1 MSFLFPLYLLGA
13 AAIAIPIL
21 LHLRRRP
28 PKEHQTFS
36 SLMFLE
42 KSPERLTRRTKIE
55 RWLLLALRCLAL
67 ILLAL
72 MFGRPFLKSAK
83 LPLAEGAGGRV
94 VVMIDTS
101 ASMRRDGLWERALEE
116 AKDALAATEPEDQVA
131 LARFD
136 DQLVVERPFNALAA
150 LPGSTRA
157 DMVDA
162 VFGGAGATLPGW
174 RATRLGE
181 ALAEAAD
188 LLADANVER
197 EVDDQRIVVIS
208 DFQEGADRDALNR
221 YAWPENVRVRP
232 VVIGSDAMSGDNLAL
247 HLVAATPD
255 DDSDGADRETSRGI
269 QPPRRRVRVTNSR
282 ESDSEA
288 FSLAWQGMPETRI
301 EGFLPVGASRVT
313 PVPPRADES
322 VDGTLEIGGDAHPF
336 DNRVHIARVQPR
348 PVRLLYLGADADTS
362 DVGSPHFYLSRAMHR
377 TPVID
382 PSVRGQN
389 FEAFVSDPAALE
401 GAQVAVVRLGEK
413 APDAVV
419 SRLADFADA
428 GNLVIGVVSEGA
440 EAAALKTLTGIDPLE
455 LVEAEVKEYAMLSG
469 IDFEHPVLAPFAH
482 AQVRDFTKI
491 RTWRHR
497 ELTLPDDS
505 DTDKVRILARFD
517 GGTPA
522 WLEVP
527 RGGSGGRVFLFLSGW
542 EPRESQLALSSKF
555 VPLIYGL
562 LGQAGFSAVAEPTR
576 YVGDPLPLPSGESAV
591 TVALPGGDV
600 VTPEAGA
607 EQFIG
612 TDVPGFYTVRS
623 RDALDQE
630 QTRVH
635 AINLPPDESRIDPV
649 DPVVALGEFGIPVE
663 TDVVSARVIGAGE
676 EALSETQ
683 RRRIESTEKEQNQ
696 KLWKWLLVAV
706 LAILVIETW
715 LAGRRRRGETE
726 AEVQGVSMG

>member
-72 MFGRPFLKSAK
+72 MFGRPFLKSSQ
-83 LPLAEGAGGRV
+83 LPLADGVGDRV

-101 ASMRRDGLWERALEE
+101 ASMRREGLWPR
-116 AKDALAATEPEDQVA
+116 ALAAAREALASTGPGDQVA

-136 DQLVVERPFNALAA
+136 DQFVVERTFDTLAA
-150 LPGSTRA
+150 LPGAARA
-157 DMVDA
+157 DMIDEL
-162 VFGGAGATLPGW
+162 FSEDDEGLPGW

-181 ALAEAAD
+181 ALTEAAD
-188 LLADANVER
+188 LLADANAER
-197 EVDDQRIVVIS
+197 EVEVQRVVVIS
-208 DFQEGADRDALNR
+208 DFQEGADRDSLNR

-232 VVIGSDAMSGDNLAL
+232 VVIGGDGEATDNLAL
-247 HLVAATPD
+247 HLVAA
-255 DDSDGADRETSRGI
+255 SQEEESEEADREQSGI

-282 ESDSEA
+282 ESKAET

-301 EGFLPVGASRVT
+301 EGFLPAGASRVT

-322 VDGTLEIGGDAHPF
+322 IDGILEVGGDAHPF
-336 DNRVHIARVQPR
+336 DNRVHIARAQPR
-348 PVRLLYLGADADTS
+348 PVRLVYVGDDAS
-362 DVGSPHFYLSRAMHR
+362 AADVGSPLFYLSRAMHR

-382 PSVRGQN
+382 PSITGHTFDAISGDDTPLDSAR
-389 FEAFVSDPAALE
+389 
-401 GAQVAVVRLGEK
+401 VAVIRLGEK
-413 APDAVV
+413 TPEVV
-419 SRLADFADA
+419 VARLAEFADA

-440 EAAALKTLTGIDPLE
+440 EAGALKTLTGIDQLE
-455 LVEAEVKEYAMLSG
+455 LVEAEVKEYAMLAG
-469 IDFEHPVLAPFAH
+469 IDFEHPVLEPFAQ
-482 AQVRDFTKI
+482 AQIRDFTKI
-491 RTWRHR
+491 HTWRHR
-497 ELTLPDDS
+497 DLTLPEGV
-505 DTDKVRILARFD
+505 DTDKARVLARFD
-517 GGTPA
+517 SGAPA

-527 RGGSGGRVFLFLSGW
+527 RGEDGGRVFLFLSGW

-555 VPLIYGL
+555 VPLLYGL
-562 LGQAGFSAVAEPTR
+562 LGRAGFSAVAEPTR
-576 YVGDPLPLPSGESAV
+576 YVGDPLPLPGNESVV
-591 TVALPGGDV
+591 TVTLPGGDS
-600 VTPEAGA
+600 VTPEPGA
-607 EQFIG
+607 EQFTG
-612 TDVPGFYTVRS
+612 TDAPGFYTVRS

-630 QTRVH
+630 QARVH
-635 AINLPPDESRIDPV
+635 AINLPPDESRVDPV
-649 DPVVALGEFGIPVE
+649 DPAVALGEFGIPVE
-663 TDVVSARVIGAGE
+663 TAVATSGAKTADGE
-676 EALSETQ
+676 ELSESQ
-683 RRRIESTEKEQNQ
+683 RRRIEAADKEQNQ

-715 LAGRRRRGETE
+715 LAGRRGRD
-726 AEVQGVSMG
+726 VGVATS